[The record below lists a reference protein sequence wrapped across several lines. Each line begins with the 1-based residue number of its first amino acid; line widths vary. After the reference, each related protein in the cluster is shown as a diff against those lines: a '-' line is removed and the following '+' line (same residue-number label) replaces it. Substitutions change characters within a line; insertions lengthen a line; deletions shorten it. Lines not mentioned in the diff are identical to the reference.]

1 MEKVV
6 KAVPG
11 ILGRAP
17 EEGRSAFQA
26 EGPACVKARGTTPHD
41 VSGWGTMS
49 PLVLLVGT
57 RKEEAGGEVG
67 EVNGDQV

>member
-1 MEKVV
+1 M
-6 KAVPG
+6 
-11 ILGRAP
+11 
-17 EEGRSAFQA
+17 
-26 EGPACVKARGTTPHD
+26 KARGTTQHD